1 MDPEKLKLVED
12 VYHEAADMAPD
23 ELPQFLTERCGDD
36 GELRKE
42 VESLLSFDGTPDSFI
57 DGSAG
62 SFAAEMFA
70 VPEDQIDL
78 TGQSVGHYRIIS
90 KIGIGG
96 MGVVYLA
103 QDTKLGRKV
112 AIKFLNREF
121 STDESKLKRYNF

>member
-1 MDPEKLKLVED
+1 
-12 VYHEAADMAPD
+12 
-23 ELPQFLTERCGDD
+23 
-36 GELRKE
+36 
-42 VESLLSFDGTPDSFI
+42 
-57 DGSAG
+57 
-62 SFAAEMFA
+62 MFA

-112 AIKFLNREF
+112 AIKFLNKEF
-121 STDESKLKRYNF
+121 SADESKLKLLYKRQGRFRSPIIRTYLRF